1 MTTLLHLIGE
11 QPMPILL
18 PDRFLQPERSL
29 LICTTK
35 TQAVAEHLKRLLPH
49 AAIEETDPYD
59 LPAIL
64 ARLNALLP
72 ADQPAI
78 VNLTGGTKMMM
89 LAAFALAMQRHWD
102 FVYLA
107 SERPPATLQRYTTG
121 AGGLKRQVQHSL
133 PSLISAADYLNAHLP
148 GFRSEGYHRDDDGRL
163 SDGGVFEQAVFQA
176 LQPHVDEVLA
186 GVRPEGVADQIE
198 MDLVIRVGNQVGV
211 AEIKLGGRAERPK
224 QGIDQ
229 LSTAAS
235 REYLGT
241 YTAKFLITANP
252 LARSVL
258 QLAREKQVTVV
269 TLTGYRPGDPLTPAD
284 KQRLIQA
291 VRQRLV

>member
-1 MTTLLHLIGE
+1 MPTLLHLIGE
-11 QPMPILL
+11 QPMPVLL

-35 TQAVAEHLKRLLPH
+35 TRAVAERLERLLPH
-49 AAIEETDPYD
+49 ATIEETDPYD
-59 LPAIL
+59 LSAIL
-64 ARLNALLP
+64 AALSKLLQDGE
-72 ADQPAI
+72 AAV

-89 LAAFALAMQRHWD
+89 LAAFALAMQRGWD

-107 SERPPATLQRYTTG
+107 SEHAPYVLHRFSTG
-121 AGGLKRQVQHSL
+121 AGLKRQAQHKL
-133 PSLISAADYLNAHLP
+133 PALITASDYLNAHLP
-148 GFRSEGYHRDDDGRL
+148 GFRVEGHHRDDDGRL
-163 SDGGVFEQAVFQA
+163 SDGGLFEQAVFRA
-176 LQPHVDEVLA
+176 LQPQVDEMLA

-198 MDLVIRVGNQVGV
+198 MDLVLRVGNQVGV
-211 AEIKLGGRAERPK
+211 AEVKLGGRAERPK

-269 TLTGYRPGDPLTPAD
+269 TLTGYRPGDPLSPAEQ
-284 KQRLIQA
+284 QRLVQA